1 MNVSLY
7 IFQFEPQSVRLSN
20 EGNNYSH
27 AFIQQQA
34 CLSYKGN
41 PMYTIVHW
49 KFWVHMSVGCLT
61 FSHHYSEKHV
71 QYNIL
76 TM

>member
-34 CLSYKGN
+34 CLSYIGN
-41 PMYTIVHW
+41 PMYTIVH
-49 KFWVHMSVGCLT
+49 
-61 FSHHYSEKHV
+61 
-71 QYNIL
+71 
-76 TM
+76 